1 MSSAGGNTNELL
13 SDHPSDAT
21 RISALQ
27 KAMPTA
33 LKYYKPRTTT
43 SKKTTEGAV
52 KKSANK
58 RK

>member
-33 LKYYKPRTTT
+33 LKYYKPRITT
-43 SKKTTEGAV
+43 SKKTTKRAV